1 MKTRFELGTV
11 SHATLRPQ
19 DLVPAFLERLHS
31 LEPETHASLLA
42 NFRCVALSDDD
53 SWWESEDCAHFLNE
67 DLFDALNNC
76 APDYVYFGSHEGDG
90 ADFGFW
96 ICWDHIGE
104 DIESGELIESI
115 SILDLPDDHT
125 GNWLNVK
132 NKHSV
137 LNGGTVSLMNR
148 NAHKKWESKTIW
160 TVV

>member
-1 MKTRFELGTV
+1 M
-11 SHATLRPQ
+11 
-19 DLVPAFLERLHS
+19 
-31 LEPETHASLLA
+31 
-42 NFRCVALSDDD
+42 
-53 SWWESEDCAHFLNE
+53 
-67 DLFDALNNC
+67 
-76 APDYVYFGSHEGDG
+76 YFGSHEGDG